1 MTPERWARIKE
12 IFHSALERDE
22 SQREKYLEEAC
33 GPDADLRREVED
45 LLREQAG
52 PNALTS
58 PVRALD
64 LSGRTVTHFR
74 VVEKIG
80 QGGMGVVY
88 RAEDLKLS
96 RTVALK
102 FLAPHVPVGEEYRA
116 RFIREARALAA
127 IDDSHICA
135 VYEIDEAEGRL
146 FLAMTYVD
154 GPTLREKIA
163 EGPLEP
169 EEALRIAIEAGQGL
183 QAAHRAGV
191 IHRDIKSG
199 NIMMDSE
206 GRVVITDFGLAR
218 PVDDPGLTLPGGL
231 MGTPAYM
238 SPEQLRGERG
248 DRRSDIWSLGVVLYE
263 TLTGKLPFP
272 ADRKSASILTD
283 EPAPL
288 ASLRPGLPPELDGI
302 VRKALAKAPGERY
315 QTAEEMI
322 ADLEELRDPA
332 RKNAAEGR
340 GMHRLFTWKMAL
352 ITGVAL
358 LLMAVGAFWL
368 MRSIGP
374 ASLPERARISLV
386 VLPLENLSGDADQQ
400 YFTDGMT
407 EAIITDLAQIDAL
420 RVISRTSALA
430 YRNRRDT
437 LATMARE
444 LQVDHVVEGSVL
456 RAGNRIRITVQLIDA
471 REDRHVWARNYEGDL
486 SDILRLQSDVAQAIA
501 AEVRVRLTPRERAQL
516 SNRARVNPKAYE
528 ALLRGYHHLRKGQL
542 TEVLKGREYFQEAIA
557 AEPDYAS
564 AYVGLADSYVSQGFN
579 WGLRPDELLPNAEA
593 ALAQALKLDR
603 GSSQAYDMQGMLR
616 GVYRRNWPEAERQFL
631 QARELGGEWP
641 NFRYAVYYLVPLGR
655 LDQALE
661 DMRRIKESAPL
672 SVNVNTM
679 LGWILLYRR
688 EYGPAMDQ
696 LRSTLELEPT
706 FEHARRGL
714 AVALSQLGKFEEALR
729 LTSDLPTFK
738 AWICAKAGSQAE
750 ARRILDGLVER
761 SRREYV
767 GGYEVAIIHA
777 ALGEQDLAFRQLER
791 SYQDHQPHL
800 ANLRVDPLL
809 DSLRS
814 DPRFRELG
822 RKMNLEQ

>member
-12 IFHSALERDE
+12 TFHSALERDE
-22 SQREKYLEEAC
+22 SQREKYLEDAC

-45 LLREQAG
+45 LLREYIG

-64 LSGRTVTHFR
+64 LCGRTVTHFR
-74 VVEKIG
+74 IVEKVG

-88 RAEDLKLS
+88 RAEDLKLG

-102 FLAPHVPVGEEYRA
+102 FLAPHTSMSEEYRA
-116 RFIREARALAA
+116 RFAREAKVLAA
-127 IDDSHICA
+127 IDHPHICA
-135 VYEIDEAEGRL
+135 VHEIDEAEGRL

-154 GPTLREKIA
+154 GPTLKEKIA

-169 EEALRIAIEAGQGL
+169 DEALRIVIEAAQGL
-183 QAAHRAGV
+183 QAAHRTGV

-199 NIMMDSE
+199 NIMLDAE
-206 GRVVITDFGLAR
+206 GRVIITDFGLAR
-218 PVDDPGLTLPGGL
+218 LEDDPGRSLSGGP

-238 SPEQLRGERG
+238 SPEQLRGEMG
-248 DRRSDIWSLGVVLYE
+248 DRRSDIWSLGVVFYE
-263 TLTGKLPFP
+263 ALTGKLPFP
-272 ADRKSASILTD
+272 ADRNSASILSD
-283 EPAPL
+283 EPTPL
-288 ASLRPGLPPELDGI
+288 AALRPEVPPELDGI

-322 ADLEELRDPA
+322 AGLQELLVPV
-332 RKNAAEGR
+332 RKKIAAAQGTR
-340 GMHRLFTWKMAL
+340 RYFTWKLAAIMGA
-352 ITGVAL
+352 AL
-358 LLMAVGAFWL
+358 LLMAVGAFWM
-368 MRSIGP
+368 MRSIRP
-374 ASLPERARISLV
+374 ASPPERTRVSLA

-400 YFTDGMT
+400 YFTEGLTD
-407 EAIITDLAQIDAL
+407 AITTDLAQIGAL
-420 RVISRTSALA
+420 RVISRTSASA
-430 YRNRRDT
+430 YKNRKDS
-437 LATMARE
+437 LPAMARE

-486 SDILRLQSDVAQAIA
+486 SDILRLQSEVAQAIA
-501 AEVRVRLTPRERAQL
+501 AEVRVRLTPGERAHL

-528 ALLRGYHHLRKGQL
+528 AFLRGYHHLLKWQR
-542 TEVLKGREYFQEAIA
+542 TDVLKGREYFQEAIA

-564 AYVGLADSYVSQGFN
+564 AHVGLADTYVSQGFF
-579 WGLRPDELLPNAEA
+579 WGVRPADLLPNAEA
-593 ALAQALKLDR
+593 TVAQAVKLDSGLAQAYNL
-603 GSSQAYDMQGMLR
+603 QGVLQ
-616 GVYRRNWPEAERQFL
+616 GVYGRNWPGAERQFL
-631 QARELGGEWP
+631 RAREFGGEWP
-641 NFRYAVYYLVPLGR
+641 NFGYAAYYLVPLGR
-655 LDQALE
+655 LDQALG

-672 SVNVNTM
+672 SVNVNTW

-688 EYGPAMDQ
+688 EYGPAIDQ

-714 AVALSQLGKFEEALR
+714 AVALAELGRFEEALP
-729 LTSDLPTFK
+729 LTSDMPTFE
-738 AWICAKAGSQAE
+738 AWIYARAGNQAE
-750 ARRILDGLVER
+750 ARRILEGLVER

-767 GGYEVAIIHA
+767 GGYELAIIHA
-777 ALGEQDLAFRQLER
+777 ALGERDLAFRQLER
-791 SYQDHQPHL
+791 SYQDHQSHL

-814 DPRFRELG
+814 DPRFRELV